1 MPAFTAVLVFM
12 AFSFRSLCRSHV
24 SLVLLFLLRSAAAAG
39 NYRPYMIL
47 IPAFTL
53 VLVFMVSS
61 FRFHL
66 FRCCLLQ
73 PADQTRANFPARES
87 D

>member
-1 MPAFTAVLVFM
+1 M

-53 VLVFMVSS
+53 VLVSWCPPFAFIS
-61 FRFHL
+61 FAVVY
-66 FRCCLLQ
+66 CNLQ
-73 PADQTRANFPARES
+73 TKAMPNFPARES
-87 D
+87 A